1 VRLGRSLKCFFA
13 PREYRDVSILAVRNF
28 RYIKHIYD
36 GVAVDG
42 TAIGSL
48 AVKCGSCT
56 VQAMKKKRGLSL
68 IMSGG

>member
-1 VRLGRSLKCFFA
+1 VRLGCSLICFFA

-28 RYIKHIYD
+28 RYIKHIYG

-42 TAIGSL
+42 TVVDSL
-48 AVKCGSCT
+48 AVMCGSCT
-56 VQAMKKKRGLSL
+56 VQATKKKRGLNL